1 MDELVFG
8 GRKAGKM
15 AQWVEVPATK
25 PNDLSSTPGTHMMEE
40 DNLTLH
46 LPAVEY
52 VYTRTQ

>member
-25 PNDLSSTPGTHMMEE
+25 PNDLSSTPGTHMMGE